1 MSLKKK
7 TEKNEKNEIPDDPK
21 SAYER
26 TWDEHGHEKGAPLAP
41 HLNRTPMQQHRGGPL
56 PNEKK

>member
-1 MSLKKK
+1 MDGKKK
-7 TEKNEKNEIPDDPK
+7 KKGPPEIPDDPK

-26 TWDEHGHEKGAPLAP
+26 MWAECGHEKGAPLAP
-41 HLNRTPMQQHRGGPL
+41 HQNRTPMDLHRGGPL